1 MYSNRNPVR
10 KAYMH
15 FVTYNDTNGSCCDI
29 IFDHVMKMILES
41 CFHPAKINFFDEL
54 DKEEVLDNNSKES
67 T

>member
-1 MYSNRNPVR
+1 
-10 KAYMH
+10 MH